1 MNDVILLMREQL
13 AALRSLGVE
22 PLGSLGAQSPE
33 QLPAIGPAEV
43 APSSA
48 VDHRPSVAAIDH
60 RPPVVADHRPPA
72 AAEPPAAPVARAQVP
87 AQKSSPVDAQQV
99 LAELAVLVGRISAYP
114 TDLVRAEHSFSA
126 DLGFDSI
133 MTAELVSA
141 VKRRWPQLP
150 LTAAD
155 LFGVTTVGELAQVLA
170 QALHGGRAGSAQPT
184 IERAPAAP
192 PAVTAASA
200 PAPARHAAR
209 GSEVADVAYLPEV
222 VEFQGRG
229 AILDRLQVANP
240 YFLVHDG
247 VIGGRTQ
254 VAGRPLVSFS
264 SYNYLGLSGHPMIAF
279 AVKEAVERYGSSVSA
294 ARILSG
300 NRSLHNELDRALADL
315 VGAEDA
321 ITLVGGHSTNVSV
334 IGHLVGPDDVIVHDA
349 LAHDSILQGCRL
361 SGASRQPFPHQDI
374 DALDALLHK
383 IRDRYRRVLI
393 VVEGVYS
400 MDGDICDLPGLIALK
415 KRHGALL
422 MVDEAHSIG
431 VLGAH
436 GGGIGEH
443 FGVDRGD
450 VDVWMGTLSKSL
462 ASCGGYVAGRH
473 ELIEYFRYT
482 LGGFIF
488 SAGMSP
494 PNAAAALAALHV
506 MREEPQRLA
515 VLHERAAMFVRLA
528 RQAGIDV
535 GTSAGTPV
543 IPCIT
548 GDSVKALRLADTLLK
563 NGVSVNPILYPAVQE
578 RLARLRFF
586 VTAEHTEED
595 IETTVDLLARAHDPA
610 YAGTVPQPA

>member
-1 MNDVILLMREQL
+1 VNDVILLLREQL
-13 AALRSLGVE
+13 AALRSLGAE
-22 PLGSLGAQSPE
+22 PLGLLPGTGAQD
-33 QLPAIGPAEV
+33 V
-43 APSSA
+43 APSSGTA
-48 VDHRPSVAAIDH
+48 GSLVDRPSAEAD
-60 RPPVVADHRPPA
+60 PPS
-72 AAEPPAAPVARAQVP
+72 APVPRAPVP
-87 AQKSSPVDAQQV
+87 LQKTSPTDAEQI
-99 LAELAVLVGRISAYP
+99 LAELGVMVSRISAYP
-114 TDLVRAEHSFSA
+114 ADLVRVDHAFSA

-133 MTAELVSA
+133 MSAELASA

-155 LFGVTTVGELAQVLA
+155 VFGVTTVGELSQALA
-170 QALHGGRAGSAQPT
+170 QALHGGSAVPAHPT
-184 IERAPAAP
+184 IERALVAA
-192 PAVTAASA
+192 PAVTPGSG
-200 PAPARHAAR
+200 PGPVRPGPR
-209 GSEVADVAYLPEV
+209 SSEVADVAFLPEV
-222 VEFQGRG
+222 VEFQQRGR
-229 AILDRLQVANP
+229 ILDRVQVTNP
-240 YFLVHDG
+240 YFLVHDSVIG
-247 VIGGRTQ
+247 SRTQIGGRQ
-254 VAGRPLVSFS
+254 LVSFS
-264 SYNYLGLSGHPMIAF
+264 SYNYLGLSGHPMVGY

-300 NRSLHNELDRALADL
+300 NRALHDELDRSLADL

-334 IGHLVGPDDVIVHDA
+334 IGHLVGPEDLVVHDA

-361 SGASRQPFPHQDI
+361 SGAGRQPVPHQDV
-374 DALDALLHK
+374 DALDALLRQS
-383 IRDRYRRVLI
+383 RDRYRRVLI

-400 MDGDICDLPGLIALK
+400 MDGDICDLPALIALK

-473 ELIEYFRYT
+473 ELIDYFRYT
-482 LGGFIF
+482 LPGFIF

-506 MREEPQRLA
+506 LREEPERLA
-515 VLHERAAMFVRLA
+515 VLHERAATFVRLA

-563 NGVSVNPILYPAVQE
+563 NGVSVNPILYPAVKE

-586 VTAEHTEED
+586 VTAEHSAQD
-595 IETTVDLLARAHDPA
+595 IESTVDLLARALDPA
-610 YAGTVPQPA
+610 SPATVPQPA